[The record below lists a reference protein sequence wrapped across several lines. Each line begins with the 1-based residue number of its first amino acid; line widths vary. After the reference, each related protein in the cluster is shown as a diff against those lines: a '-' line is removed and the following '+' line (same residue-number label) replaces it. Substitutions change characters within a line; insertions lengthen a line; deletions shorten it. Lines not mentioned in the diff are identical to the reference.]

1 MNLAKYAMNNRQV
14 IHLFLIIALG
24 GGILAFNNLGKQE
37 DAPFQVKRAVIVTQY
52 PGATQF
58 EVEELVTEPIEKEV
72 QSMGQV
78 FWIKSESKP
87 GISTIW
93 VEMYPWYQKE
103 DLPGIWDELRRKV
116 LDVSDNMPPGAGQIQ
131 VNDAFGDVFG
141 VYYGLSADEG
151 FEFSEL
157 EDYADF
163 LKRELTTVQD
173 VAKVDLY
180 GIQKQVINVE
190 IYHEKLG
197 AANLNP
203 DQVMATLQAQNK
215 VVASGRLET
224 DKRDLRVETFGTF
237 RSISEIENLL
247 IVGQNKNQLRL
258 KDVADISRGYFDP
271 PVTKF
276 RVNGKP
282 AIGIGISTVDGG
294 NAVVMGDEVTK
305 KLNTVMGRIP
315 VGINLEGLYFQN
327 EIAVEANN
335 AFIINLIISI
345 SIVTIIILFIMGV
358 RAGVLIGSSL
368 IFSILGT
375 LLIMLFM
382 GIDLHRTSLA
392 AIIIAMGMLVDNA
405 IVVTDNAMF
414 QIKKGMKRSEALV
427 KGASGPQ
434 WALFGATIIAILSF
448 LPLQMAPAN
457 AAEVI
462 KPLFYVLAISLFL
475 SWIFALIQTPV
486 YGDLILKE
494 ADPSGGDKDP
504 FDTKFYRK
512 LKSFYQ
518 LAVNKKWYFAIGV
531 FILFMISISLF
542 GTLPVSFFPAIDKPM
557 FKVDYW
563 LPRGTS
569 IDETEQNM
577 IAIEDF
583 LLKRDDVKTISIA
596 IGSSPLRY
604 YLATTAFSTNANY
617 ANLLI
622 ESYDEED
629 IDDIRI
635 DLQKFVKENLV
646 DAKPVFM
653 PFKVSP
659 HPDATLEPT
668 IMGPNIDTLRIIADK
683 IENILLNEPLIE
695 NVKSSWGEKTIKI
708 IPKYSQTKGLRAGIT
723 REMVANA
730 IKMLTDGV
738 HVSEYREGN
747 QLMPILVKDQRKE
760 TTDYGNLGSITI
772 LNNKGESIP
781 IDRVVD
787 GFDVSWEN
795 AVIRR
800 FQRERALAVQGE
812 PLYGIESAVLEQILM
827 PKLAEI
833 ELPEGYSIR
842 WDGMYFEQTLTTTA
856 IMENIPLMIISIFV
870 ILMLLFNSFKK
881 SMVIML
887 ILPLITIGVVLGFLL
902 TGFPFDFFALI
913 GILGLIGMVTKNAIV
928 LMEQVDIEIK
938 ENGRD
943 LYDAIVT
950 AALSRTLPVSMAAGT
965 TILGMTPLLPDPM
978 FGGMATTIMG
988 GLFVATV
995 LTLVILP
1002 VIFALFFKI
1011 KPKEITE

>member
-1 MNLAKYAMNNRQV
+1 MNIAKYAMNNRQV
-14 IHLFLIIALG
+14 IHLFLIIALA
-24 GGILAFNNLGKQE
+24 GGIIAFNNLGKQE

-52 PGATQF
+52 PGASQF
-58 EVEELVTEPIEKEV
+58 EVEELVTEPIEKEI

-87 GISTIW
+87 GLSTIW
-93 VEMYPWYQKE
+93 VEMYPWFVKE

-116 LDVSDNMPPGAGQIQ
+116 IDVSGQMPPGAGQIQ

-151 FEFSEL
+151 FEYSEL

-163 LKRELTTVQD
+163 IKRELRTVQD

-203 DQVMATLQAQNK
+203 EQVMATLQAQNK

-247 IVGQNKNQLRL
+247 IVGQNKNQLTL
-258 KDVADISRGYFDP
+258 KDVANVSRGYFEP
-271 PVTKF
+271 ATTKF

-282 AIGIGISTVDGG
+282 AIGIGISTVAGG
-294 NAVVMGDEVTK
+294 NAVVMGDEVAK
-305 KLNTVMGRIP
+305 KLNTIMGRIP
-315 VGINLEGLYFQN
+315 LGINLKGLYFQN

-335 AFIINLIISI
+335 DFIINLIISI
-345 SIVTIIILFIMGV
+345 LIVTIIILFIMGV

-375 LLIMLFM
+375 LLIMLFA

-405 IVVTDNAMF
+405 IVVTDNAMVL
-414 QIKKGMKRSEALV
+414 IGKGVKRSEALI
-427 KGASGPQ
+427 KAANGPQ

-448 LPLQMAPAN
+448 LPLQLAPAN

-475 SWIFALIQTPV
+475 SWVFALTQTPV
-486 YGDLILKE
+486 YGDMILKE
-494 ADPSGGDKDP
+494 AEPGGSEKDP
-504 FDTKFYRK
+504 FDTKFYNK
-512 LKSFYQ
+512 LRAFYQ
-518 LAVNKKWYFAIGV
+518 LAVNKKTSFAVGV
-531 FILFMISISLF
+531 FILFIGSIALF

-557 FKVDYW
+557 FKIDYW
-563 LPRGTS
+563 MPRGTS
-569 IDETEQNM
+569 IEETERNM

-583 LLKRDDVKTISIA
+583 LLERDDVKTISIA

-604 YLATTAFSTNANY
+604 YLATTAFSSNANF
-617 ANLLI
+617 ANVLI
-622 ESYDEED
+622 ESYDQDD
-629 IDDIRI
+629 IDNIRI
-635 DLQKFVKENLV
+635 DLQKFVKENLL

-668 IMGPNIDTLRIIADK
+668 VVGPNVDTLRIIGDK

-695 NVKSSWGEKTIKI
+695 NVKSNWGEKTIKI
-708 IPKYSQTKGLRAGIT
+708 TPKYSQTKGLRAGIT
-723 REMVANA
+723 RELVANA

-747 QLMPILVKDQRKE
+747 QLMPILVKDQRKG

-772 LNNKGESIP
+772 LNTKGESIP

-800 FQRERALAVQGE
+800 YQRERCLAVQAE
-812 PLYGIESAVLEQILM
+812 PLYGVEGALVKGIIESKI
-827 PKLAEI
+827 AEI

-842 WDGMYFEQTLTTTA
+842 WDGMYFEETITNVA
-856 IMENIPLMIISIFV
+856 IMENVPLMIISIFV
-870 ILMLLFNSFKK
+870 ILMILFNSFKK
-881 SMVIML
+881 ATVIML
-887 ILPLITIGVVLGFLL
+887 ILPLITIGVVLGFLI
-902 TGFPFDFFALI
+902 TGFPFDFFALL
-913 GILGLIGMVTKNAIV
+913 GLLGLIGMVTKNAIV
-928 LMEQVDIEIK
+928 LMEQVDIEIE
-938 ENGRD
+938 ENGKD
-943 LYDAIVT
+943 LYDAIVS

-965 TILGMTPLLPDPM
+965 TILGMIPLLPDPM
-978 FGGMATTIMG
+978 FGGMAATIMG
-988 GLFVATV
+988 GLFVATI

-1002 VIFALFFKI
+1002 VIYALFFKI